1 MMFTK
6 RLRAP
11 IMRGEITTS
20 IRIWQTPR
28 VKVGGVYALR
38 PGHVRVTGIREI
50 GLQDITPAMAR
61 ESGFEGVVDLLKT
74 AKHGRGERV
83 FLVEFEYE
91 GAVGV

>member
-20 IRIWQTPR
+20 IRIWQSPR
-28 VKVGGVYALR
+28 VKVGGTYALG
-38 PGHVRVTGIREI
+38 PGRIRVTSIGEI
-50 GLQDITPAMAR
+50 GLRVITPAMAR

-74 AKHGRGERV
+74 AKHGRGEKV
-83 FLVEFEYE
+83 YLVAFEYE
-91 GAVGV
+91 D